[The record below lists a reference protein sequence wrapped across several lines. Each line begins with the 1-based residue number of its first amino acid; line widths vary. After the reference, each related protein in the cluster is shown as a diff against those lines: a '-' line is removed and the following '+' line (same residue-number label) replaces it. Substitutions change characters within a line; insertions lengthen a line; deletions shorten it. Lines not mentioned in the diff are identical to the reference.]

1 MSNFGHLPTDDQ
13 QKAVEELTD
22 FIFSTE
28 ATEVFVLRGF
38 AGTGKTS
45 LIGALVK
52 TMGQLERECVLMA
65 PTGRAAK
72 VFSLYADHPA
82 FTIHKRI
89 YRQKSM
95 DQDGVFS
102 LNYNPQKN
110 VLFIV
115 DEASMIS
122 VTPNSSPAREG
133 SGFAVSGD
141 SLLEDLIT
149 FVYGGGTCRLILL
162 GDTAQLPPVGE
173 TDSPALQPD
182 VLRSCGLLPR
192 MVTMKQIVRQQESSG
207 ILWNA
212 TRLRQLL
219 ENEEV
224 FDWPQIRFAGF
235 ADVKNVAGNELIE
248 TLANC
253 YARYGKDETMV
264 VCRSN
269 KRAILYNKG
278 IRHQILDREEE
289 LSSQELVMIAKNN
302 YYWLKAPSN
311 SPEWGRTP
319 APENPEQMI
328 RAKYQTADPLMYSL
342 LKEYSLHNRKFP
354 TDAEVAM
361 WSILN
366 ARQLGTKF
374 RRQHVIADFIVD
386 FVSIKHKLVIEVD
399 GGYHDLEEQQKLD
412 QLRTEILNQL
422 GYKELRFRN
431 EEVITSPEKVKE
443 RIIEEMAKHPIG
455 VLPHSGELEG
465 ADFLANGDIA
475 VIQRVRHERELY
487 GFRFADCVLRLPD
500 YDDYEFE
507 ATVLLDTLHEEAPA
521 LTYERQEQLFQRVLE
536 DYADIPLKRDRMKAL
551 KEDPHFNALQIK
563 YAYAV
568 TCHKA
573 QGGQWSHLFIDQ
585 GYMTEEMLGP
595 DYYRW
600 LYTALTRA
608 TNTVY
613 FVNWRDEQTLPEG
626 A

>member
-1 MSNFGHLPTDDQ
+1 MLKDYFKEQILSNFGHLPTDDQ
-13 QKAVEELTD
+13 QKTVEELTD
-22 FIFSTE
+22 FIFSPE
-28 ATEVFVLRGF
+28 ATDVFVLRGF

-52 TMGQLERECVLMA
+52 TMVQLERECVLLA

-95 DQDGVFS
+95 DQDSSFV
-102 LNYNPQKN
+102 LNFNPLKHA
-110 VLFIV
+110 LFIV
-115 DEASMIS
+115 DEASMIQTRPHS
-122 VTPNSSPAREG
+122 LTGEG
-133 SGFAVSGD
+133 SGFSVNAGG

-149 FVYGGGTCRLILL
+149 FVYGNLYASALGEGGSGCRLILL

-182 VLRSCGLLPR
+182 VLRSYGLTPR

-219 ENEEV
+219 ENECV
-224 FDWPQIRFAGF
+224 YDWPQIRFAGF
-235 ADVKNVAGNELIE
+235 ADVKNVPGNELIE
-248 TLANC
+248 ELANC

-269 KRAILYNKG
+269 KRAIIYNNG
-278 IRHQILDREEE
+278 IRNQVLDREEE
-289 LSSQELVMIAKNN
+289 LSSGDYVMIAKNN
-302 YYWLKAPSN
+302 YYWLQAPSN
-311 SPEWGRTP
+311 SPEGVRTQGKRL
-319 APENPEQMI
+319 NP
-328 RAKYQTADPLMYSL
+328 D
-342 LKEYSLHNRKFP
+342 
-354 TDAEVAM
+354 
-361 WSILN
+361 N
-366 ARQLGTKF
+366 ANPS
-374 RRQHVIADFIVD
+374 D
-386 FVSIKHKLVIEVD
+386 
-399 GGYHDLEEQQKLD
+399 EEAWK
-412 QLRTEILNQL
+412 
-422 GYKELRFRN
+422 
-431 EEVITSPEKVKE
+431 SP
-443 RIIEEMAKHPIG
+443 
-455 VLPHSGELEG
+455 S
-465 ADFLANGDIA
+465 FLANGDIA
-475 VIQRVRHERELY
+475 EIKRIRRERELY

-521 LTYERQEQLFQRVLE
+521 LTHDRQESLFQQVLE

-613 FVNWRDEQTLPEG
+613 FVNWRPEQTLEQEG
-626 A
+626 